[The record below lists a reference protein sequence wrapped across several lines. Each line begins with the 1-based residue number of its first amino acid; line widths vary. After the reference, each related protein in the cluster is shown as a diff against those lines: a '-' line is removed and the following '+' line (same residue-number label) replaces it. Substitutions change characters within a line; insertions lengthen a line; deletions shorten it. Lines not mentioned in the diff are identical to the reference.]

1 MQCKRPGR
9 WFLQLDVM
17 IPCAYIYIYTHI
29 VARYRVQISTPPYV
43 AGSPFCIL
51 GVVCVGAASK
61 AIDRFHFIF
70 IPLCCVDQAI
80 EGASQKTPDGRAGVT
95 GLLHLQKATTTS
107 LPCMHAAASGQQGE
121 GRYGVDDRQRRPR
134 GGDGVFRCHAMVHCT
149 RTRTQAAS
157 IMQCSACHKH
167 TQIIE
172 RDELLS

>member
-107 LPCMHAAASGQQGE
+107 LPCMHAAASGQGE

-134 GGDGVFRCHAMVHCT
+134 GGDGVSAATHHGALHPHQNPCCFHHAM
-149 RTRTQAAS
+149 
-157 IMQCSACHKH
+157 QCMPQTH
-167 TQIIE
+167 I
-172 RDELLS
+172 DN